1 MAFILFPSSSI
12 NNTNL
17 EGIYKIFLSELK
29 IVESLF
35 TFFYTALDMYET
47 VRHVIIFLIA
57 EIKWNQFNE

>member
-29 IVESLF
+29 IV
-35 TFFYTALDMYET
+35 
-47 VRHVIIFLIA
+47 
-57 EIKWNQFNE
+57 